1 MTHQTRQNYYP
12 QLDRLLKVMAKL
24 RDPDS
29 GCPWDKSQSFETI
42 VPYTIEEA
50 YEVADAIENGDM
62 DLVKD
67 ELGDLLFQVV
77 FYAQLGKEQENFD
90 FEAIAKVI
98 ADKMIQRH
106 PHVFLEQKDHTEA
119 ELTANWEAS
128 KQAEMAAKGM
138 DSDNSILANIPVGMA
153 PLMRAN
159 KLQKK
164 CAKVGF
170 DWTELPPVVD
180 KIKEEIQE
188 VLDEVKADEINQIAV
203 EEEIGDL
210 LFAVV
215 NLSRHLN
222 VDPETALRKAN
233 KKFESRFRK
242 VESIINDK
250 YQNLSE
256 ASLDEMEAAW
266 QAVKNS

>member
-1 MTHQTRQNYYP
+1 MTQNKAHYP
-12 QLDRLLKVMAKL
+12 ELDRLLDVMTQL

-29 GCPWDKSQSFETI
+29 GCPWDKQQSFESI

-50 YEVADAIENGDM
+50 YEVADAIEQGDM
-62 DLVKD
+62 DSVKD

-77 FYAQLGKEQENFD
+77 FYAQLGKEQEDFD

-98 ADKMIQRH
+98 ADKMIARH
-106 PHVFLEQKDHTEA
+106 PHVFLHQKVHTEA

-128 KQAEMAAKGM
+128 KQAEKAAKGQDF
-138 DSDNSILANIPVGMA
+138 DSSILANIPSGMA

-170 DWTELPPVVD
+170 DWTELSPVVD
-180 KIKEEIQE
+180 KIQEEIQE
-188 VLDEVKADEINQIAV
+188 VMEEVDARELNQSAV
-203 EEEIGDL
+203 EEEVGDL

-215 NLSRHLN
+215 NLSRHLK

-233 KKFESRFRK
+233 RKFESRFRAL
-242 VESIINDK
+242 ESIFEQK
-250 YQNLSE
+250 GQPLSA
-256 ASLDEMEAAW
+256 ASLDDMEAIW
-266 QAVKNS
+266 QQVKKRP